1 MKTEKSVA
9 LHWVAEYAD
18 GSTKT
23 EVDCNYS
30 NLSRVGLVA
39 FGLFDA
45 KEKAVSM
52 MQLGNGKVLF
62 YRMRVTLD
70 LSGHGSERIYLLGYR
85 KANGEFNLTVVDS
98 EGKTKNH
105 NDFKTANLESI
116 QFYEQEQV

>member
-1 MKTEKSVA
+1 MKAEKSVA

-70 LSGHGSERIYLLGYR
+70 LSGYGSERIYLLGYR
-85 KANGEFNLTVVDS
+85 KANGEFKLTVIDS

-105 NDFKTANLESI
+105 KAFIDANQPSI
-116 QFYEQEQV
+116 EYFAFEQI